1 MTCYNEDGIEGI
13 KRVLIQARDEI
24 NNQDH
29 GYTVSMRMISSPLY
43 DCSLHT
49 TKKSTGL
56 QIITDTLNEVQKRV
70 NESSSNFI
78 FKIVEKPEAL
88 GSEREK
94 DIESI
99 IQNMTQDQDDD

>member
-1 MTCYNEDGIEGI
+1 
-13 KRVLIQARDEI
+13 
-24 NNQDH
+24 
-29 GYTVSMRMISSPLY
+29 MISSPLY

-56 QIITDTLNEVQKRV
+56 QIITDTLNEVQKKV

-99 IQNMTQDQDDD
+99 IQNMTQDQNDDQDGEENNEEGMNVDFDGDESN